1 MKYIYFSAILLAGLF
16 VLMSSCKHEH
26 GEGTHTHGD
35 ETHAPHG
42 PELEPFAFTLWTKKS
57 ELFVEFPPLIIGEE
71 SRFAA
76 HFSEMVNFKALDAGE
91 VTVRL
96 RKGTQNVEENSVSA
110 PSSPGI
116 FRPAITPKKQGVYDL
131 DFFLKTASFSDT
143 ITISDL
149 TVYPNEEAA
158 IAANPPQAEG
168 DEVSFLKEQ
177 AWKIDFAL
185 EQVKR
190 QAIREVIH
198 TSGEIQPVK
207 GEEKIIAAKSS
218 GIVFFR
224 SKNLQEGRE
233 VRAGESLF
241 SVSSKGLLQSN
252 MEEKYQVAKARFDKT
267 KADFERAENLLAD
280 QIIGQKEYELR
291 QMDYSIAEAEFQTLT
306 GNYNAGGQS
315 VTATM
320 SGIVKNVLV
329 SDGQFV
335 EEGTPLIEITN
346 SRRLLLQAEVSQSHL
361 PKLRMVKSANFK
373 TSYQEEVQSIDDYNG
388 KLVSYG
394 KAIEQGSSFIP
405 VLFELDNLHDL
416 ISGSFVELFL
426 LTNPIENQL
435 VISKS
440 ALMQD
445 NSLNYVYV
453 QTGGESFEK
462 REVKLGVDDGVNV
475 QILSG
480 ITEGEWVVTEGAYQI
495 KMASM
500 SSTIPAHGHEH

>member
-1 MKYIYFSAILLAGLF
+1 MKYIYFSAILLAGLL

-42 PELEPFAFTLWTKKS
+42 PELEPFAFTIWTEKS
-57 ELFVEFPPLIIGEE
+57 EIFVEFPPLIVGKE

-76 HFSEMVNFKALDAGE
+76 HFSEMVNFKALQAGE

-96 RKGTQNVEENSVSA
+96 RKGTQSVKENSVSA

-116 FRPAITPKKQGVYDL
+116 FRPAITPDKEGVFDL
-131 DFFLKTASFSDT
+131 VFFLKTGSFSDT
-143 ITISDL
+143 ITISSL
-149 TVYPNEEAA
+149 TVYPNAA
-158 IAANPPQAEG
+158 AAMAANPPQPEG
-168 DEVSFLKEQ
+168 DEISFLKEQ
-177 AWKIDFAL
+177 AWKIDFAIQ
-185 EQVKR
+185 QVKR
-190 QAIREVIH
+190 QPIREVIH

-207 GEEKIIAAKSS
+207 GDEKIIAAKSS
-218 GIVFFR
+218 GIVFFK
-224 SKNLQEGRE
+224 SKSLQEGRD
-233 VRAGESLF
+233 VRSGESLF
-241 SVSSKGLLQSN
+241 SISSKGLLQSN
-252 MEEKYQVAKARFDKT
+252 MEEKYQVAKARVENT
-267 KADFERAENLLAD
+267 KADFERAENLVNEK
-280 QIIGQKEYELR
+280 IIGQKEYER
-291 QMDYSIAEAEFQTLT
+291 RKMEYTIAQAEFQTLT
-306 GNYNAGGQS
+306 GSYNKGGQS

-320 SGIVKNVLV
+320 TGIVKNVLV

-335 EEGTPLIEITN
+335 EEGTPLIEITSN
-346 SRRLLLQAEVSQSHL
+346 RRLLLQAEVSQSHL

-373 TSYQEEVQSIDDYNG
+373 TSYQKEVQSIDDYNG
-388 KLVSYG
+388 KLISYG
-394 KAIEQGSSFIP
+394 KVIEQGRHFIP
-405 VLFELDNLHDL
+405 VLFELDNLHEL
-416 ISGSFVELFL
+416 IPGSFVELFL
-426 LTNPIENQL
+426 LTNLIEKEL

-445 NSLNYVYV
+445 YSMNYVYV

-462 REVKLGVDDGVNV
+462 REVKLGVDDGVNI

-480 ITEGEWVVTEGAYQI
+480 VTEGEWVVTEGAYQI

>member
-1 MKYIYFSAILLAGLF
+1 MKYRYFSAILLAGLL
-16 VLMSSCKHEH
+16 VLMSSCAHEH

-35 ETHAPHG
+35 KTHAPHEA
-42 PELEPFAFTLWTKKS
+42 ELEPFAFTIWTKKS
-57 ELFVEFPPLIIGEE
+57 ELFVEFPPFIVGEE

-76 HFSEMVNFKALDAGE
+76 HFSEMVNFKALQAGE

-96 RKGTQNVEENSVSA
+96 REGTKSLKENSVSA

-116 FRPAITPKKQGVYDL
+116 FRPAITPEKQGVYDL
-131 DFFLKTASFSDT
+131 DFFLKTDSFSDT

-149 TVYPNEEAA
+149 TVYPNEDAA
-158 IAANPPQAEG
+158 MAANPPQPEG

-177 AWKIDFAL
+177 AWKIDFAI

-190 QAIREVIH
+190 QPIREVIH

-218 GIVFFR
+218 GIVFFK
-224 SKNLQEGRE
+224 SKNLQEGRD
-233 VRAGESLF
+233 VRVGEGLF
-241 SVSSKGLLQSN
+241 SISSKGLLQSN
-252 MEEKYQVAKARFDKT
+252 MEEKYQVAKARVDKT
-267 KADFERAENLLAD
+267 KADFERAENLVNE
-280 QIIGQKEYELR
+280 QIIGQKEYER
-291 QMDYSIAEAEFQTLT
+291 RKMEYTIAQAEFQTLT
-306 GNYNAGGQS
+306 GSYNAGGQS

-320 SGIVKNVLV
+320 TGIVKNVMV

-335 EEGTPLIEITN
+335 EEGTPLIEITSN
-346 SRRLLLQAEVSQSHL
+346 RRLLLQAEVSQSHL

-373 TSYQEEVQSIDDYNG
+373 TSYQKEVQSIDDYNG
-388 KLVSYG
+388 KLISYG
-394 KAIEQGSSFIP
+394 KVIEKGRHFIP
-405 VLFELDNLHDL
+405 VLFELDNLHEL
-416 ISGSFVELFL
+416 IPGSFVELFL
-426 LTNPIENQL
+426 LTNPIEKEL

-445 NSLNYVYV
+445 YSMNYVYV

-462 REVKLGVDDGVNV
+462 REVKLGVDDGVNI

-480 ITEGEWVVTEGAYQI
+480 VTEGEWVVTEGAYQI